1 MKPTLHHLTTHLA
14 LLACAT
20 LTSLSA
26 ATWAQASPTTTQ
38 LAQGDAQWA
47 AGKLDLAQKSFEDAV
62 AAQPKSVEAQMKLG
76 GLQMT
81 RLDFRAA
88 NETYKKAIGLDANH
102 AKAWLGLGFSYL
114 HGDQKDLALAA
125 FNEAIRIEPSYK
137 DRLATVV
144 AKLGSN

>member
-1 MKPTLHHLTTHLA
+1 MKTTLHLA

-26 ATWAQASPTTTQ
+26 ATWAQASPTPPL

-47 AGKLDLAQKSFEDAV
+47 SGKLDLAQKSFEDAV

-114 HGDQKDLALAA
+114 HGDQKGLALAA
-125 FNEAIRIEPSYK
+125 FNEAIRIDPGYR
-137 DRLATVV
+137 DRLATLIT
-144 AKLGSN
+144 KLTAN